1 MKTKTIKLDIRQAII
16 THADLLAERHATYV
30 SQFVSRANDELYAI
44 LADIL
49 KLHEQL
55 EASKQ
60 RDKLVK
66 NMRRH
71 LREVHGIK
79 TQANTKTTAL
89 LAKYVTRA
97 SRKTAYIYSRV
108 LEVAIGHGIKSSD
121 LVAFIKQRGGI
132 DKVRQRVVSTA
143 AAQQHREQER
153 SLHKAMSLHLA
164 QQQAL
169 GTVAFGTAKQ
179 SLPCASD
186 VRFHHL
192 LCQFNHATQQHEVV
206 AVLYPSSTLEQSAMN
221 THAIMLS
228 VATVSDDNVAFRARC
243 KELGLN
249 MDIMLRWMAS
259 NHIPDAATAKA
270 LAMKLASAAQLP
282 LAANHEWPKAA

>member
-1 MKTKTIKLDIRQAII
+1 MNATLISKTIL

-49 KLHEQL
+49 KLYEQL

-60 RDKLVK
+60 RDKLIK
-66 NMRRH
+66 AMRQQ
-71 LREVHGIK
+71 LREAHGIK

-89 LAKYVTRA
+89 IAKYVTRA
-97 SRKTAYIYSRV
+97 SRKTAHVYSRV
-108 LEVAIGHGIKSSD
+108 LEVAMGHGIKSSG

-132 DKVRQRVVSTA
+132 DKLRQRVVSTA
-143 AAQQHREQER
+143 AAQQHREEQR
-153 SLHKAMSLHLA
+153 SLHKAMRRHLA

-169 GTVAFGTAKQ
+169 GTVAFGTAQK

-186 VRFHHL
+186 VTFHHL

-206 AVLYPSSTLEQSAMN
+206 AVLYPSSTLEQSAMD
-221 THAIMLS
+221 THTIMLS
-228 VATVSDDNVAFRARC
+228 VAAVSDDDVAFGARC

-259 NHIPDAATAKA
+259 NRIPDAATAKA
-270 LAMKLASAAQLP
+270 LALKLASAAQLP